1 LVAENSALAICSQI
15 KESDMIIRSVSPGRA
30 LSVLGIFSIALAVSA
45 LPSRLVLAQQ
55 AEAAQQASAA
65 KPDEQLAPLPQSPI
79 EKAQQDGTALTL
91 SLQDLTKLA
100 LQNNLDIAIQDT
112 NEQLYQQK
120 IIQAYGP
127 YDPKL
132 TAGLGYN
139 TSKSA
144 NTNVAT
150 ASTQGSFN
158 SSNRANWNF
167 GFTQN
172 VPTGGALSASWN
184 SDRRDNNQAFSLF
197 TPQFSSSLSVNFTQ
211 PLRQNFRID
220 QYRSQIK
227 LVNLDLET
235 NDSKFKQKVTETIA
249 NIQSQYWDLVAAI
262 RDYDIK
268 RDSVRFAQITLRDN
282 RKKVEIG
289 TLAPIGVTEAQASVA
304 QREVDLISSEERI
317 FNVENALRALIS
329 NDRNAEIWH
338 KVIVPTETPD
348 FREYKVDLDTAI
360 DTALKNRPELEQL
373 AISLKQSDIS
383 LQMSE
388 NLRKWKVDLTAG
400 FGSAGVAGPQSFRD
414 GSAAIPDY
422 LVGGLGTAY
431 KTIFTEGFTNWSVG
445 FQVEIPL
452 RNRNVE
458 SQLAQQKITRRQ
470 TLMQRKSTEQSI
482 QVDIR
487 NAVQKLETNRKQ
499 VETAKVGRQ
508 LAKEQLD
515 GEEKRFQAGLSQN
528 YLVLQRQNEL
538 ASAQF
543 TELQALI
550 NYKKSIITLQKAMYT
565 LLESNEF
572 EIAKGSSS
580 NVPDLK

>member
-1 LVAENSALAICSQI
+1 MITRSA
-15 KESDMIIRSVSPGRA
+15 SPRRVFMG
-30 LSVLGIFSIALAVSA
+30 LGILALALAVSA
-45 LPSRLVLAQQ
+45 LPPPTALAQQ
-55 AEAAQQASAA
+55 ETTAQKAAPAQESAVS
-65 KPDEQLAPLPQSPI
+65 DLAPLPLSPV
-79 EKAQQDGTALTL
+79 EKAEKDGTSLRL
-91 SLQDLTKLA
+91 SLKDLTKLA

-112 NEQLYQQK
+112 NEQFYQQR

-127 YDPKL
+127 YDPTL

-139 TSKSA
+139 TAKSP
-144 NTNVAT
+144 NTNLAT
-150 ASTQGSFN
+150 ASTLGAFN
-158 SSNRANWNF
+158 SSNRSNWNF

-172 VPTGGALSASWN
+172 VPSGGGISANWN
-184 SDRRDNNQAFSLF
+184 TNRSDNNQAFSLF
-197 TPQFSSSLSVNFTQ
+197 TPQFSSSLSVFFTQ
-211 PLRQNFRID
+211 PLRRNFRID

-227 LVNLDLET
+227 LVNLDLQT

-282 RKKVEIG
+282 KKKVEIG
-289 TLAPIGVTEAQASVA
+289 TLAPIGVTEAQASMA

-329 NDRNAEIWH
+329 NDRNAEIWS
-338 KVIVPTETPD
+338 KVIVPTETAD
-348 FREYKVDLDTAI
+348 FKEYKVDLDFAI
-360 DTALKNRPELEQL
+360 DTALKSRPELEQFDL
-373 AISLKQSDIS
+373 SLKQSDIN
-383 LQMSE
+383 LQLSE
-388 NLRKWKVDLTAG
+388 NLRKWKVDLQAG
-400 FGSAGVAGPQSFRD
+400 FGSSGVAGPQSLRN
-414 GSAAIPDY
+414 GEPAIPDY
-422 LVGGLGTAY
+422 LVGGVATAY
-431 KTIFTEGFTNWSVG
+431 RTIFSQGFTNWSVG

-470 TLMQRKSTEQSI
+470 TLMQRKSTEQAI

-538 ASAQF
+538 AAAQF
-543 TELQALI
+543 TELQSLI
-550 NYKKSIITLQKAMYT
+550 NYQKSIIALQKSMYT
-565 LLESNEF
+565 LLESNDF
-572 EIAKGSSS
+572 EVAKGSSN
-580 NVPDLK
+580 NVPNLK